1 MADSS
6 FTFWTVTEFFFS
18 WIFLISGRL
27 NLRMW
32 NLRMWRIS
40 CLLLHSLP
48 LCLILC
54 LLLILIKS
62 FMALDLIFTD
72 MLVSCY
78 CFGASLV
85 AQMVKNPSAMQGS
98 WVRSL
103 VRKISWRREWL
114 PSPILL
120 PEEFQGQRSLVA
132 YTPLGCKELDM
143 TEWLTHTCVLLS

>member
-1 MADSS
+1 
-6 FTFWTVTEFFFS
+6 
-18 WIFLISGRL
+18 
-27 NLRMW
+27 
-32 NLRMWRIS
+32 
-40 CLLLHSLP
+40 
-48 LCLILC
+48 
-54 LLLILIKS
+54 
-62 FMALDLIFTD
+62 
-72 MLVSCY
+72 MLYV

-143 TEWLTHTCVLLS
+143 TEYADNHLQPGCINTHALSPLVISPLLAGRVNTVTHTEHPHRHTRSLSSLRLSVSYSTLYE

>member
-1 MADSS
+1 
-6 FTFWTVTEFFFS
+6 
-18 WIFLISGRL
+18 
-27 NLRMW
+27 
-32 NLRMWRIS
+32 
-40 CLLLHSLP
+40 
-48 LCLILC
+48 
-54 LLLILIKS
+54 
-62 FMALDLIFTD
+62 
-72 MLVSCY
+72 MLYV

-143 TEWLTHTCVLLS
+143 TE